1 MPTETVALTER
12 KEAEMAF
19 INIKNATVN
28 RHIPGHGFEA
38 INQWTDRNGNERKD
52 RFTIWTKEHEPP
64 VGQTVDISGILSTKV
79 EEYTNQA
86 GELIRY
92 AAVHVNNP
100 QITVAENQAQDPVL
114 EDAPF

>member
-1 MPTETVALTER
+1 MPAEMAVLTDR

-28 RHIPGHGFEA
+28 RHIPGYGFEA
-38 INQWTDRNGNERKD
+38 VNTFTDRNGNERKE
-52 RFTIWTKEHEPP
+52 RYTIWTKDHEPP
-64 VGQTVDISGILSTKV
+64 IGQIMDISGILSTKV

-100 QITVAENQAQDPVL
+100 KITVADNQAQDPIL